1 MAGRVDTDVWA
12 NEAVVADGDKCFVEY
27 SEVEVGK
34 EPLAH
39 TNLFA
44 VVTVERLDDQDLII
58 SLAFC
63 FSDGRSKL

>member
-1 MAGRVDTDVWA
+1 MASRVDADIRTYETVIA
-12 NEAVVADGDKCFVEY
+12 NSDRCFVEHG
-27 SEVEVGK
+27 EVEVGK